1 MTDPSNPPPYRLS
14 SQQAPSPT
22 FAVPFPPKR
31 APTTDTE
38 RLDWLRLTR
47 SENVGPVTFRR
58 LMNRYKSAAAAL
70 DALPHLAGRGGK
82 RSYAVCAESVAEAE
96 MAAATSEGAR
106 MIALGAPDYPAQL
119 AGIYDPPPFL
129 WLIGDGDL
137 LQRPS
142 VALIGARNA
151 SALGLRMARNLAR
164 ELGEEGYAI
173 VSGLARGIDA
183 AAHGAALET
192 GTVGVLA
199 GGVDVLYPPEN
210 ADLAREIGA
219 KGARLS
225 EQVMGLQPQGRHFP
239 RRNRIVSGLCK
250 GVVVVEAAE
259 RSGTLIT
266 ARCAL
271 EQGREAMAVPGH
283 PLDPRASGC
292 NALIRQGAALVS
304 TAEDVMEALA
314 QPRIVDLAE
323 DAEPYLPPD
332 APAEPDLPPEALADA
347 LANLL
352 SAGAVDL
359 DELSRLTDAPAHAV
373 SAAVLELELAGRAER
388 RPGGLV
394 ARAPGDF

>member
-1 MTDPSNPPPYRLS
+1 MNDPSPPTYDQTPPV
-14 SQQAPSPT
+14 APSPT
-22 FAVPFPPKR
+22 FATPFPIER
-31 APTTDTE
+31 APTTPE
-38 RLDWLRLTR
+38 EQLDWLRLAR

-58 LMNRYKSAAAAL
+58 LMNRYTSAAAAL
-70 DALPHLAGRGGK
+70 AALPHLAGRGGK
-82 RSYAVCAESVAEAE
+82 RAYAACPTEDAEAE
-96 MAAATSEGAR
+96 MQAATEHGAR
-106 MIALGAPDYPAQL
+106 MLPLGAPDYPAQL

-129 WLIGDGDL
+129 WLVGDADIL
-137 LQRPS
+137 LRPA

-151 SALGLRMARNLAR
+151 SALGLRMARKLAR
-164 ELGEEGYAI
+164 ELGEAGYLI
-173 VSGLARGIDA
+173 VSGLARGVDA
-183 AAHGAALET
+183 AAHEAALET

-210 ADLAREIGA
+210 AELARKIGER
-219 KGARLS
+219 GARVS

-271 EQGREAMAVPGH
+271 EQGREAMATPGH
-283 PLDPRASGC
+283 PLDPRAGGC

-304 TAEDVMEALA
+304 SAEDVMEALA
-314 QPRIVDLAE
+314 QPRIVDLCE
-323 DAEPYLPPD
+323 DSEPYLPPD
-332 APAEPDLPPEALADA
+332 DPAEPAVAPEDLALM
-347 LANLL
+347 LAELL
-352 SAGAVDL
+352 SAGPVDL

-394 ARAPGDF
+394 ARTAETF